1 MASLIEE
8 LGHIVDGQKLEQFTK
23 ELSKYFKQKFL
34 KFPISLLRLRQIYKI
49 YNKILDRY
57 KLSHLTQY
65 VGIFESL

>member
-49 YNKILDRY
+49 YNKILDRCDV
-57 KLSHLTQY
+57 LLLL
-65 VGIFESL
+65 F